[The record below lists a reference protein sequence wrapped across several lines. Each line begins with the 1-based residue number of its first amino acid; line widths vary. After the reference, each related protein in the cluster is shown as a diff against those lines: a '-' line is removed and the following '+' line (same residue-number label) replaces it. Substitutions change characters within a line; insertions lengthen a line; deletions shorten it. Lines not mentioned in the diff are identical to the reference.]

1 MKNKNRIILA
11 YDRVVA
17 DSPIPNGISIE
28 ILADILKSYGE
39 INFTHDYV
47 DTYHSLY
54 NIPSAFQNYMLSSN
68 LPDFEIRPTMQ
79 VYRDYCQKM
88 KYPFLYIIESYG
100 KFSRCLGYEEDPELY
115 ELLEFD
121 EIENDKSFFKNINKN
136 ILEVI
141 KNNDDAYILLNHSH
155 EGDVSEDD
163 IILMKLLLKK
173 YDIPDRKF
181 IYIHNSFG
189 MDIPF
194 DNYKFDW
201 HLAAKSIETQK
212 LKKENLLNENCIF
225 NKPNKFHFPIRRFR
239 EYRIKLLEQLFLYDN
254 KFIKNN
260 AISYDLDCEN
270 NRDSILDLDKKFQK
284 YLLKNKKQIVDVDD
298 VESIHGYRS
307 EYKEPYESSYITIV
321 AETIFKEKY
330 NYISEKTWKPIAH
343 QHPFIMVGRP
353 GILKYL
359 REIGFKTFSPFIDES
374 YDDEIV
380 TEKRFK
386 IIVGEIKR
394 LNSLSKEQL
403 DDMIKSLNE
412 SLEHN
417 QNLLIKLNEAQN
429 LERNYLSFVLNK
441 LYQPKKEIT
450 EPVIIQKQPLPAPR
464 KLI

>member
-17 DSPIPNGISIE
+17 DSTIPNGISIE
-28 ILADILKSYGE
+28 IMADILKTYGE

-47 DTYHSLY
+47 DSYYKLY
-54 NIPSAFQNYMLSSN
+54 NFPSTFQNYMLSSSVF
-68 LPDFEIRPTMQ
+68 DFEVRPTMQ
-79 VYRDYCQKM
+79 VYRDYCQAK
-88 KYPFLYIIESYG
+88 KYPFLYIVESYA
-100 KFSRCLGYEEDPELY
+100 KFSRCLGYEEDPELF
-115 ELLEFD
+115 EILAND
-121 EIENDKSFFKNINKN
+121 EIVDDKSFFKNINKN

-163 IILMKLLLKK
+163 IILMKRLLKK
-173 YDIPDRKF
+173 YDIPDNKF

-189 MDIPF
+189 IDIPF
-194 DNYKFDW
+194 ENYKFDW

-212 LKKENLLNENCIF
+212 LKEENLLNENSIF

-239 EYRIKLLEQLFLYDN
+239 EYRIKLLEQLFLYDK

-260 AISYDLDCEN
+260 AVSYDLNCEN
-270 NRDSILDLDKKFQK
+270 NKDSIFYLDEKFQK
-284 YLLKNKKQIVDVDD
+284 YLLKNKKQIVDVDG
-298 VESIHGYRS
+298 VESIHGYRA
-307 EYKEPYESSYITIV
+307 EYKEPYENSYITIV

-359 REIGFKTFSPFIDES
+359 KEIGFKTFSPFIDES
-374 YDDEIV
+374 YDDEID

-386 IIVGEIKR
+386 MIIDEIIR
-394 LNSLSKEQL
+394 LDSLSKLQL
-403 DDMIKSLNE
+403 DEMLKSLDE
-412 SLEHN
+412 ILKHN
-417 QNLLIKLNEAQN
+417 QNLLIKLNDSKN
-429 LERNYLSFVLNK
+429 LEKNYLSFVLNK
-441 LYQPKKEIT
+441 LYYSKKQTIE
-450 EPVIIQKQPLPAPR
+450 EVVIQKQPLPAPR

>member
-1 MKNKNRIILA
+1 MNRIILA

-47 DTYHSLY
+47 DSYHTLY
-54 NIPSAFQNYMLSSN
+54 NFPSTFQNYMLSSN
-68 LPDFEIRPTMQ
+68 LINFEIRPTIQ
-79 VYRDYCQKM
+79 VYRDYCEGK
-88 KYPFLYIIESYG
+88 KYPFLYTIESYE

-115 ELLEFD
+115 ELLQLD

-163 IILMKLLLKK
+163 IILIKRLLKK
-173 YDIPDRKF
+173 YNIPDRKL

-189 MDIPF
+189 IDIPF
-194 DNYKFDW
+194 ENYKFDW
-201 HLAAKSIETQK
+201 HLATKSIETQK
-212 LKKENLLNENCIF
+212 LKNKNLLNKNSTF

-239 EYRIKLLEQLFLYDN
+239 EYRIKLLEQLFLYDEN
-254 KFIKNN
+254 FIKNN
-260 AISYDLDCEN
+260 TISYDLDCEN
-270 NRDSILDLDKKFQK
+270 NKDSILYLDKKFKK
-284 YLLKNKKQIVDVDD
+284 YLLKNKKQIIDVDG
-298 VESIHGYRS
+298 VESICGYS
-307 EYKEPYESSYITIV
+307 AEYKEPYENSYITIV
-321 AETIFKEKY
+321 TETIFKEKY

-343 QHPFIMVGRP
+343 QHPFIMVGKP

-374 YDDEIV
+374 YDDEID

-386 IIVGEIKR
+386 MIIDEIKR
-394 LNSLSKEQL
+394 LDSLSKKEL
-403 DDMIKSLNE
+403 DNMIESLNE
-412 SLEHN
+412 SLEYN
-417 QNLLIKLNEAQN
+417 QHLLIKLNKARN
-429 LERNYLSFVLNK
+429 LEKNYLSFILNK
-441 LYQPKKEIT
+441 LPYS
-450 EPVIIQKQPLPAPR
+450 IQTPR